1 MKRRHYS
8 CVLLT
13 IASTVAMTTALAGP
27 DPIPITA
34 EEAFDAVQTG
44 VIRGTDY
51 GVGKIALVDVR
62 TLEEYQ
68 FQGTPA
74 KVDSILLK
82 DGTSVVPDLGKVRLT
97 QEGKFV
103 EYTRRGTKKKTQVDK
118 VQQMVTSPITVLV
131 PCAKWDPATRQ
142 FVADPD
148 GFSTGMNELADA
160 GVSVVITMC
169 NSGGRSTQCPA
180 SFLYDEVAARFAAIY
195 EIDRPG
201 EEYVVPEDVAAATGL
216 PAGRH
221 MAGLGGYNG
230 SDYKGIYNGSV
241 GFPARQTDR
250 RPVLGWPDAP
260 SGPSVSW
267 KDSGLPVFIPDTA
280 CYIPPPPE

>member
-1 MKRRHYS
+1 VKRRHYI

-13 IASTVAMTTALAGP
+13 IVSTVPMTAPLAGP

-44 VIRGTDY
+44 VIRGSRY

-82 DGTSVVPDLGKVRLT
+82 NGTSVVPDLGKARLT
-97 QEGKFV
+97 QEGKFI
-103 EYTRRGTKKKTQVDK
+103 EYTLRGTKKRTQVDK
-118 VQQMVTSPITVLV
+118 VRQVATSPISVLV
-131 PCAKWDPATRQ
+131 PCAKWDSEAKQ
-142 FVADPD
+142 FVADQD

-160 GVSVVITMC
+160 GVMVVITMC

-180 SFLYDEVAARFAAIY
+180 TFLDDEVAVRFAAIY

-201 EEYVVPEDVAAATGL
+201 EQYVVPDDVAAATGL

-230 SDYKGIYNGSV
+230 SDYKGVYNGSV
-241 GFPARQTDR
+241 GFPGRQTDR
-250 RPVLGWPDAP
+250 QPVVGWPDAP

-267 KDSGLPVFIPDTA
+267 KDSGLPVYVPDTA
-280 CYIPPPPE
+280 CYIPPPAR

>member
-1 MKRRHYS
+1 MKRQHYGY
-8 CVLLT
+8 VLLT
-13 IASTVAMTTALAGP
+13 IVSTVAMTAALAGP

-44 VIRGTDY
+44 VIRGSHY
-51 GVGKIALVDVR
+51 GVGTVALVDAR

-74 KVDSILLK
+74 KVDAILLK
-82 DGTSVVPDLGKVRLT
+82 DGTSVVPDLGKVRLI
-97 QEGKFV
+97 QEGKFI
-103 EYTRRGTKKKTQVDK
+103 EYTVRGTKKKTQVDK
-118 VQQMVTSPITVLV
+118 VRQVATSPISILV
-131 PCAKWDPATRQ
+131 PCAKWDPEARQ
-142 FVADPD
+142 FVADQA
-148 GFSTGMNELADA
+148 GFSAGMKALADD
-160 GVSVVITMC
+160 GVKVAITMC

-180 SFLYDEVAARFAAIY
+180 SFLDEDVADLFQAIY

-201 EEYVVPEDVAAATGL
+201 EQYIVPEDVAAVTGL

-230 SDYKGIYNGSV
+230 SDYQGIYNGSA
-241 GFPARQTDR
+241 GFPGRQTDR
-250 RPVLGWPDAP
+250 QPVLGWPAAP